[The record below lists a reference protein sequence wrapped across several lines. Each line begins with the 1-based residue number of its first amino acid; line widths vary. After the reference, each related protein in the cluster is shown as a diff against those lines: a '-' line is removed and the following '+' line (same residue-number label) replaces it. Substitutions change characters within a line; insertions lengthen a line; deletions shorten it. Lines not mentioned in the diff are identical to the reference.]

1 MDDADL
7 RIIQELVA
15 NARVTY
21 RALADRLGL
30 SVNSVHK
37 RVQHM
42 TEQGIIQEFTL
53 HLTPRAV
60 PQVWVRVCGAS
71 ATKLMDGTVEQLGK
85 NPYTSMVAVSSN
97 NVLHVVGVLRDFTE
111 ISQFVDFVVR
121 TGEIE
126 RPDIRLPNPPLSP
139 GIAGVALTGTDY
151 RILAALRENSR
162 KQIVDVA
169 TELGLAAKTVRRRLE
184 RMEENELIT
193 YGIKFDHALLGGTFT
208 LLDLYVKNGIEAREV
223 QRLIMNK
230 YSKNLM
236 SLRTFSTL
244 PNEITL
250 DVWTRTMTDLKA
262 LQDSLQEEGVFDR
275 IVPILVYHV
284 NYFDT
289 WRDDLIREKARQP

>member
-1 MDDADL
+1 MD
-7 RIIQELVA
+7 E
-15 NARVTY
+15 
-21 RALADRLGL
+21 
-30 SVNSVHK
+30 
-37 RVQHM
+37 
-42 TEQGIIQEFTL
+42 
-53 HLTPRAV
+53 
-60 PQVWVRVCGAS
+60 
-71 ATKLMDGTVEQLGK
+71 TVERLGK
-85 NPYTSMVAVSSN
+85 NPQTSMVAVSSN
-97 NVLHVVGVLRDFTE
+97 NVLHVVGVLRDFAE

-126 RPDIRLPNPPLSP
+126 KPDIRLPNPYLSP
-139 GIAGVALTGTDY
+139 GIAGVTLTDTDY

-169 TELGLAAKTVRRRLE
+169 TEPGLAAKTVRRRLE

-208 LLDLYVKNGIEAREV
+208 LLDLYVKSGTDAREV
-223 QRLIMNK
+223 RQLITNK

-262 LQDSLQEEGVFDR
+262 LQDPLQEEGVFDR
-275 IVPILVYHV
+275 IVLILIYHV

-289 WRDDLIREKARQP
+289 RRDDLIREKARQQ